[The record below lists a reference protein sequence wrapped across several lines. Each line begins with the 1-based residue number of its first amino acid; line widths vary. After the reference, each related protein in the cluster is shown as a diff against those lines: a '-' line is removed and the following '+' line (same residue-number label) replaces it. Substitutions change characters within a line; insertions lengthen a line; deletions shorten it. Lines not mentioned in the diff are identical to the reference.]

1 MDPNSLDDIITD
13 LITISRRIRSQ
24 AGVYEQQKDRRAG
37 LLKYAADQLG
47 AIISR
52 LEDYER

>member
-1 MDPNSLDDIITD
+1 MNDIITD
-13 LITISRRIRSQ
+13 LNDIVRRMRAQ
-24 AGVYEQQKDRRAG
+24 AVVYEQNNDRRAVW
-37 LLKYAADQLG
+37 LRYDADQLG